1 MSLFWHHLVFP
12 SGTSGKEPA
21 CQCRRHKKC
30 GFNCWVRKLP
40 WTKKMATPSRILAWR
55 IPVDRGAWR
64 ATVHGVTK
72 SQTYLKQLST
82 LNDDLPSSKQTNVLK
97 KGLITERIKNCLEVE
112 NAWSAFHYDQC
123 SSKWNL
129 LRAGSQ
135 VGRGVTAIDGAANNG
150 SIIHVKL
157 GNFCTVSYNGSAEGS
172 CANRRRAPLPVS
184 TESALVSVVPL
195 GPPPFI
201 GTLGVAQFLQGS
213 EHQHHLELSCSL
225 KDHGGPP
232 GVKVAEPTLG
242 GQEAGAREGRA
253 WKGTV
258 LPPMSPLAVTSA
270 GVFAS

>member
-1 MSLFWHHLVFP
+1 M
-12 SGTSGKEPA
+12 
-21 CQCRRHKKC
+21 
-30 GFNCWVRKLP
+30 
-40 WTKKMATPSRILAWR
+40 
-55 IPVDRGAWR
+55 DRGAWR

-72 SQTYLKQLST
+72 SQTHLKQLST
-82 LNDDLPSSKQTNVLK
+82 LNNDLPSSKQTNVLQ

-112 NAWSAFHYDQC
+112 NAWSAFPYDQC
-123 SSKWNL
+123 SSKWYP
-129 LRAGSQ
+129 LRTGRG
-135 VGRGVTAIDGAANNG
+135 VTGKEGRGVTAIDGATNNG

-157 GNFCTVSYNGSAEGS
+157 GNFCAVSYNGSAEGS
-172 CANRRRAPLPVS
+172 CANWRRAPLPVS
-184 TESALVSVVPL
+184 AESALVSVVPL
-195 GPPPFI
+195 GPPPLI
-201 GTLGVAQFLQGS
+201 GTLGVARFLQGS

-258 LPPMSPLAVTSA
+258 LPPMNPLAVTSA